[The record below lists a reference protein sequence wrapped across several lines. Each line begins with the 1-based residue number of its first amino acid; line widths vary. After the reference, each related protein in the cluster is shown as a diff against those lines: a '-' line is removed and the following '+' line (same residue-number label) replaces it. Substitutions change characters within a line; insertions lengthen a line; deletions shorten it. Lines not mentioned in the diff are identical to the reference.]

1 MSFVK
6 FDFSEL
12 RENCFIQHTD
22 FRSFVGEFVT
32 LINRLCMNSQSH
44 IQYFQ
49 LFCSHSVDIRYK
61 VNVISWTRKMFFPLR
76 FTLSLHLS
84 SFYLCDYFHVFETT
98 FIGSCCCWLLLLALE
113 MSIENLFCDDRK
125 RYISDWQ
132 MKFTRINHTCDGKF
146 GKFRFST
153 IVKWFRLIFTCLNPP
168 WTQQLTRWLNKWRG
182 ISHHIHNSHE
192 QILKCY
198 WFWLFGWL
206 NIAFNIEHKNIFLSS
221 TWKWLRELV
230 SLVQLLKFDSI
241 SSSWMYCLLYN
252 QISHQ
257 SDDSL
262 TLSQLNTTSKFYEQY
277 TTYHESTEYE
287 K

>member
-1 MSFVK
+1 
-6 FDFSEL
+6 
-12 RENCFIQHTD
+12 
-22 FRSFVGEFVT
+22 
-32 LINRLCMNSQSH
+32 
-44 IQYFQ
+44 
-49 LFCSHSVDIRYK
+49 
-61 VNVISWTRKMFFPLR
+61 MFLK
-76 FTLSLHLS
+76 LHLS
-84 SFYLCDYFHVFETT
+84 EVVVA
-98 FIGSCCCWLLLLALE
+98 GCCCWRWKCQSKIYSVMIGSDILVIDKWNSQELITHAT
-113 MSIENLFCDDRK
+113 ENLVN
-125 RYISDWQ
+125 SDFQ
-132 MKFTRINHTCDGKF
+132 Q
-146 GKFRFST
+146 

-257 SDDSL
+257 NDDSL
-262 TLSQLNTTSKFYEQY
+262 ALSQLAAKYY
-277 TTYHESTEYE
+277 
-287 K
+287 